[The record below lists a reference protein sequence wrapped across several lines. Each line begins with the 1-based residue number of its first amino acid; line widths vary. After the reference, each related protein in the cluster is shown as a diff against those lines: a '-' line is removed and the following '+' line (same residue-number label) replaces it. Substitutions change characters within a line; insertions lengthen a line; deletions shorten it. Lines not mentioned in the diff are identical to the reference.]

1 MIDNKEEN
9 VILKKLSTMLP
20 IEVFKEFDAYAKTN
34 ATLTMSGK
42 HDYGVAI
49 RQLLEKADQ
58 FTVITKAFQDIEV
71 INDKVTKLQESLE
84 KLEGKQEQVEPI
96 TFGSGDE

>member
-1 MIDNKEEN
+1 MEENN

-20 IEVFKEFDAYAKTN
+20 IEVFKDFDNYAKTN

-71 INDKVTKLQESLE
+71 INDKVTKLQESLD
-84 KLEGKQEQVEPI
+84 KLEGKRKELEPL
-96 TFGSGDE
+96 TFGSGEEENE